1 MEKEKENGVYYDSN
15 KKSYFKGQ
23 FEKGTKKNVILVNE
37 NNKVI
42 ENNDK

>member
-1 MEKEKENGVYYDSN
+1 LFDGKGVYYYN
-15 KKSYFKGQ
+15 NTKSYFKGQ
-23 FEKGTKKNVILVNE
+23 FEKGTKKNGILVNE